1 MARYRAMHRHWR
13 RHPRPEWLIAA
24 YLGYKPPAEIS
35 PLAGF
40 RQAARAR
47 AQATPGHSAPA
58 AGRGGLMVQ
67 PPTGEL
73 LALFERL
80 GGQPGKTVVL
90 AA

>member
-1 MARYRAMHRHWR
+1 MTRYRAVHRHWR

-40 RQAARAR
+40 RQR
-47 AQATPGHSAPA
+47 AQAMQGAQA
-58 AGRGGLMVQ
+58 AGRGGMTVQ

-73 LALFERL
+73 LSLFERL